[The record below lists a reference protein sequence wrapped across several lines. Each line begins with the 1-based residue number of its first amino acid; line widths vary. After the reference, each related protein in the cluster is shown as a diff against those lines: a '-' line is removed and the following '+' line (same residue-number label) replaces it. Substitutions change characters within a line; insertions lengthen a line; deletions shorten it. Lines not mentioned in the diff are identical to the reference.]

1 MKHEHALLSFE
12 GEAEQGARNL
22 GIVFVVGV
30 GVAVEVVVVALV
42 GGTASRGRRFAES
55 ADDVHALVLV
65 RGGNG
70 GEGRECECVFV
81 IISSSVLF
89 ISSVPFFPIHLCYTF
104 LFQVERSRKKSTHK
118 YEVSVIVT
126 IG

>member
-1 MKHEHALLSFE
+1 MKHEHALLSFK
-12 GEAEQGARNL
+12 GEAEQGARNV
-22 GIVFVVGV
+22 GIVFVVRGGV
-30 GVAVEVVVVALV
+30 GVEVVVVAPV
-42 GGTASRGRRFAES
+42 DGTASRARRFAEGE
-55 ADDVHALVLV
+55 DIVHSLVLV
-65 RGGNG
+65 RGSNG

-89 ISSVPFFPIHLCYTF
+89 IPSVPFFPIHLCYTF